1 MLSIVTALGA
11 DKEKPFQAAPVD
23 SYPCRQTIEKV
34 TIAADPFD
42 KEEKTKQA
50 FGKLD
55 PNRYG
60 ILPVL
65 VVIRNGGA
73 AALSLEAVRMEYI
86 TESRNKIE
94 ATPARDV
101 PRTLGS
107 KQPKVYSAPLPIPRT
122 SRGKNPLTAWEIE
135 GRAFSAKML
144 PPGESASGFFYF
156 QAPHRAA
163 SILYITGIRE
173 AASGR
178 ELFYFEIPLDK

>member
-1 MLSIVTALGA
+1 MLSIVAALGA
-11 DKEKPFQAAPVD
+11 DKEKQFQAAPVD

-42 KEEKTKQA
+42 KQEKTSQA

-73 AALSLEAVRMEYI
+73 AALSLEAVRVEYI

-122 SRGKNPLTAWEIE
+122 SRGKNPLATWEIE

-156 QAPHRAA
+156 QAPHHAG
-163 SILYITGIRE
+163 SVLYITGIRE

>member
-42 KEEKTKQA
+42 KEEKTSQA

-73 AALSLEAVRMEYI
+73 AALSLEAVRVEYI
-86 TESRNKIE
+86 TESRRQDRGHAGARRATHLGIE
-94 ATPARDV
+94 AAQS
-101 PRTLGS
+101 L
-107 KQPKVYSAPLPIPRT
+107 L
-122 SRGKNPLTAWEIE
+122 
-135 GRAFSAKML
+135 
-144 PPGESASGFFYF
+144 
-156 QAPHRAA
+156 RAA
-163 SILYITGIRE
+163 AHSPHQPRQEPPRRLG
-173 AASGR
+173 
-178 ELFYFEIPLDK
+178 D